1 MDEGTE
7 GTTSK
12 FVRDVLHVEDAPPA
26 INARFFYTSP
36 LAIDD
41 PLSPVPPPLTGS
53 STNYKSPP
61 RPFSEFDNA
70 ALEKSW
76 LEARKKLL
84 KKAERNNEEKSSTR
98 RQTITNSPGTRPVGM
113 LSRHNSLSEQRNR
126 RSVAGSLGTRRIPPS
141 PSMRPHRVP
150 SAEELPGVKIK
161 RYSTE
166 LESRSESV
174 SSSYKALDP
183 ALASM
188 EGASTT
194 GNPFIRAPTRT
205 NVRQTETRPRSVS
218 RPMMQPLDSYNWGDD
233 VFLNAKDAHIDDKGK
248 PKGKPPGDDV
258 LAKVPVGVSRIHNVL
273 MPDLRMEPIY
283 WAPVN
288 DVAPVV
294 RATWFYVDNM
304 LPVEVDVANMLEAGY
319 TVLRPWAQTWTDELD
334 SAIEVGAEGEMK
346 IVHSLWPEKSK
357 KSKSRHDPPSR
368 PGTSRG
374 LDSVQELGYQHEAID
389 DPEKE
394 RQELLFNVGDII
406 DIAAGDD
413 GADNKAT
420 GICRYGRDGSV
431 RQYSTA
437 GVIYADSKTAYIL
450 KPALLPSSYYGRRPL
465 ANYIRK
471 DRAIGI
477 KVVRGFDQAVWDKLY
492 PQKKSSTAKKARQG
506 VASSQAGID
515 PSTRQYLDPSF
526 ADSERP
532 EVTDLVLVI
541 HGIGQKLSERM
552 ESYHF
557 THAMNAFR
565 REANVELGTDV
576 VKVNLRPDM
585 GGVMIL
591 PVNWRLTLSFEEGG
605 YRDEDEEAQNEYTL
619 KDITPISLPSVRG
632 VVSDV
637 LLDIPFYLSKEHN
650 PKMLAAVTREAN
662 RIYRLWCSNNPGFEK
677 TGRVHLI
684 AHSLGSVMA
693 IDILSNQPSQ
703 VPAHFKSPS
712 IPPSELPENH
722 FIFDVANLFTAGS
735 PCGFFLLLKN
745 ASLRPRRDRPKPGAD
760 EYDLGTPGVASDQG
774 IYGCLSVDNLYN
786 VINPYDPVAY
796 HMNACMDAT
805 YASHL
810 KPATVPSAN
819 TSFFSNPFGR
829 PTATQLAFPI
839 TKPTIPRLPSNV
851 ELETHDFTREE
862 IAEKRAFLLNDNGQI
877 DYLMKYG
884 GGPLE
889 IQYLTML
896 GAHSSYWLS
905 KDFVRLVVQ
914 EIGRRSGKEGTLP
927 NMRAVK
933 KKGGPTPR

>member
-1 MDEGTE
+1 
-7 GTTSK
+7 
-12 FVRDVLHVEDAPPA
+12 
-26 INARFFYTSP
+26 
-36 LAIDD
+36 
-41 PLSPVPPPLTGS
+41 
-53 STNYKSPP
+53 
-61 RPFSEFDNA
+61 
-70 ALEKSW
+70 
-76 LEARKKLL
+76 
-84 KKAERNNEEKSSTR
+84 
-98 RQTITNSPGTRPVGM
+98 
-113 LSRHNSLSEQRNR
+113 
-126 RSVAGSLGTRRIPPS
+126 
-141 PSMRPHRVP
+141 
-150 SAEELPGVKIK
+150 
-161 RYSTE
+161 
-166 LESRSESV
+166 
-174 SSSYKALDP
+174 
-183 ALASM
+183 
-188 EGASTT
+188 
-194 GNPFIRAPTRT
+194 
-205 NVRQTETRPRSVS
+205 
-218 RPMMQPLDSYNWGDD
+218 MQPIDSYNWGDD
-233 VFLNAKDAHIDDKGK
+233 VFLNVKDAHVDDKGK

-258 LAKVPVGVSRIHNVL
+258 LAKVPVGVSRIHNVI

-319 TVLRPWAQTWTDELD
+319 TVLRPWTQTWTDELD

-357 KSKSRHDPPSR
+357 KAKSKHDPPSR

-374 LDSVQELGYQHEAID
+374 LESVQELGYQHETVD

-394 RQELLFNVGDII
+394 RQELLLNVGDVI
-406 DIAAGDD
+406 DIAAGED

-420 GICRYGRDGSV
+420 GICRYGRDGSI

-437 GVIYADSKTAYIL
+437 GVIYADGKTAYIL

-477 KVVRGFDQAVWDKLY
+477 KVVRGFDQAAWDKLY
-492 PQKKSSTAKKARQG
+492 PQKKTSTAKKARQG

-515 PSTRQYLDPSF
+515 PSIRQHLDSSLI
-526 ADSERP
+526 DSERP

-557 THAMNAFR
+557 THAMNTFR
-565 REANVELGTDV
+565 RDANIELGTDV

-619 KDITPISLPSVRG
+619 RDITPTSLPSVRG

-650 PKMLAAVTREAN
+650 PKMLSAVTREAN

-703 VPAHFKSPS
+703 VPPHLKSPS
-712 IPPSELPENH
+712 TPASDLPDNH

-745 ASLRPRRDRPKPGAD
+745 ASLRPRRDRQKPGAD

-805 YASHL
+805 YASQL
-810 KPATVPSAN
+810 KPAIVPSAS

-862 IAEKRAFLLNDNGQI
+862 IAEKRAFLMNDNGQI

-896 GAHSSYWLS
+896 GAHSSYWIS

-914 EIGRRSGKEGTLP
+914 EIGRRGGKEGTLP
-927 NMRAVK
+927 NMRAAK
-933 KKGGPTPR
+933 KKGGSAAPR